1 MSPIAQKILEGWLQN
16 IHENADT
23 LLGELLSD
31 RVHLSADN
39 DAYNEIVAGL
49 ADASFKIDKYRIH
62 CMDAYSAPDHNQ
74 DTEPGP
80 SQEQRS

>member
-1 MSPIAQKILEGWLQN
+1 MSSIAQKLLEGWLQN
-16 IHENADT
+16 IYENADT
-23 LLGELLSD
+23 LLGELRSD
-31 RVHLSADN
+31 RVHFSADN
-39 DAYNEIVAGL
+39 DACKEIVEGL

-74 DTEPGP
+74 DTDPGP